1 MEPRWLPVERAIE
14 EFSRHADYAA
24 TDEMRR
30 GLYLR
35 EYKALQYL
43 FSEERREVNGE

>member
-1 MEPRWLPVERAIE
+1 MELRWIPINEAIE
-14 EFSRHADYAA
+14 AFSKHNDYAA

-35 EYKALQYL
+35 EYTALSQIKYL
-43 FSEERREVNGE
+43 WEKK